1 MEDSPLA
8 VGVDIGGTHTKLA
21 LVDKGGNI
29 AEFQR
34 MSSDA
39 FGNPQPFLDE
49 LVRRIEK
56 LREGREGVIGI
67 GLSVHGYVD
76 PERKGPIVC
85 PNTPAL
91 RGLNLRGLME
101 DNFGLPVAINNDLTA
116 HVLAEYD
123 YGSGRG
129 TRRFLCMAVGTGLGA
144 GMVIDGEPLRYLG
157 GCAGDTG
164 HVIIQPGGPSCS
176 MGCQGCAEALCGVA
190 GIERLAQ
197 ERTGQ
202 DTPAHEVIS
211 KAREGELEAAAIM
224 EQIGEW
230 LGLTLASLCSIY
242 LPERVALTGG
252 VSEAGPVLLEACER
266 RFRELVGVYHER
278 TVEMAGQFYKGVEFV
293 QGEMRG
299 QTGVVGAVSE
309 LLRPH
314 KTTQEGSPSCLR
326 IEHRSS
332 R

>member
-1 MEDSPLA
+1 MEFSPLA

-34 MSSDA
+34 MSSDT
-39 FGNPQPFLDE
+39 FGDPQPFLDE
-49 LVRRIEK
+49 LVRRIQK
-56 LREGREGVIGI
+56 LREGREEVIGI

-91 RGLNLRGLME
+91 RGLNLRSLME
-101 DNFGLPVAINNDLTA
+101 DNFGLPVVINNDLTA

-144 GMVIDGEPLRYLG
+144 GVVIDGEPLRYLG

-164 HVIIQPGGPSCS
+164 HVIIKPGGPSCS
-176 MGCQGCAEALCGVA
+176 MGCRGCAEALCGVA
-190 GIERLAQ
+190 GIEQLAK

-202 DTPAHEVIS
+202 DTPAHEIIS
-211 KAREGELEAAAIM
+211 KAREGEPEAAAIM
-224 EQIGEW
+224 EQIGGW

-252 VSEAGPVLLEACER
+252 VSEAGPVLLQACEQ

-278 TVEMAGQFYKGVEFV
+278 TVEMAGQFYRGVEFV

-299 QTGVVGAVSE
+299 QTGVVGAVCE

-314 KTTQEGSPSCLR
+314 KSTQEGSPSRLGSG
-326 IEHRSS
+326 HRPS
-332 R
+332 

>member
-21 LVDKGGNI
+21 LVDKRGNI

-56 LREGREGVIGI
+56 LREGREEVIGI

-144 GMVIDGEPLRYLG
+144 GVVIDGEPLRYLG

-190 GIERLAQ
+190 GIERLAK

-293 QGEMRG
+293 QGGMRG

-314 KTTQEGSPSCLR
+314 KTTQERSPSCLR

>member
-1 MEDSPLA
+1 MEFSPLA

-34 MSSDA
+34 MSSDT
-39 FGNPQPFLDE
+39 FGDPQPFLDE
-49 LVRRIEK
+49 LVRRIQK
-56 LREGREGVIGI
+56 LREGREEVIGI

-91 RGLNLRGLME
+91 RGLNLRRLME
-101 DNFGLPVAINNDLTA
+101 DNFGLPVVINNDLTA

-144 GMVIDGEPLRYLG
+144 GVVIDGEPLRYLG

-164 HVIIQPGGPSCS
+164 HVIIKPGGPSCS
-176 MGCQGCAEALCGVA
+176 MGCRGCAEALCGVA
-190 GIERLAQ
+190 GIEQLAK

-202 DTPAHEVIS
+202 DTPAHEIIS
-211 KAREGELEAAAIM
+211 KAREGEPEAAAIM
-224 EQIGEW
+224 EQIGQW

-252 VSEAGPVLLEACER
+252 VSESGPVLLEACEQ
-266 RFRELVGVYHER
+266 RFRELVGIYHER
-278 TVEMAGQFYKGVEFV
+278 TVEMAGQFYRGVEFV

-299 QTGVVGAVSE
+299 QTGVVGAVCE

-314 KTTQEGSPSCLR
+314 KNTQEGSASRLGSGY
-326 IEHRSS
+326 RSS
-332 R
+332 

>member
-1 MEDSPLA
+1 LEDSPLA
-8 VGVDIGGTHTKLA
+8 VGADIGGTHTKLA
-21 LVDKGGNI
+21 LVDREGNI
-29 AEFQR
+29 VDFQR
-34 MSSDA
+34 VSSDA

-49 LVRRIEK
+49 LVYCIAK
-56 LREGREGVIGI
+56 LREGREEVVGI
-67 GLSVHGYVD
+67 GVSVHGYVD

-91 RGLNLRGLME
+91 RGFNLRGLLE

-116 HVLAEYD
+116 HVMAEYD
-123 YGSGRG
+123 HGSGRG

-144 GMVIDGEPLRYLG
+144 GVIIDGEPLRYLG

-164 HVIIQPGGPSCS
+164 HVVIQPGGPSCS

-190 GIERLAQ
+190 GIERLAK
-197 ERTGQ
+197 ERTGR

-211 KAREGELEAAAIM
+211 KAREGEPEATAIIG
-224 EQIGEW
+224 QIGEW
-230 LGLTLASLCSIY
+230 LGLTLASLCAIY

-252 VSEAGPVLLEACER
+252 VSESGPVLLEACER

-278 TVEMAGQFYKGVEFV
+278 TVEMAEQFYTGVEFV

-314 KTTQEGSPSCLR
+314 KTTQEEMP
-326 IEHRSS
+326 
-332 R
+332 

>member
-1 MEDSPLA
+1 LEDSPLA
-8 VGVDIGGTHTKLA
+8 VGADIGGTHTKLA
-21 LVDKGGNI
+21 LVDREGNI
-29 AEFQR
+29 VDFQR
-34 MSSDA
+34 VSSDA

-49 LVRRIEK
+49 LVYRIAK
-56 LREGREGVIGI
+56 LREGREEVVGI
-67 GLSVHGYVD
+67 GVSVHGYVD

-91 RGLNLRGLME
+91 RGFNLRGLLE

-116 HVLAEYD
+116 HVMAEYN

-144 GMVIDGEPLRYLG
+144 GVIIDGEPLRYLG

-164 HVIIQPGGPSCS
+164 HVVIQPGGPSCS

-190 GIERLAQ
+190 GIERLAK
-197 ERTGQ
+197 ERTGR

-211 KAREGELEAAAIM
+211 KAREGEPEATAIIG
-224 EQIGEW
+224 QIGEW
-230 LGLTLASLCSIY
+230 LGLTLASLCAIY

-252 VSEAGPVLLEACER
+252 VSESGPALLEACER

-278 TVEMAGQFYKGVEFV
+278 TVEMAEQFYTGVEFV

-314 KTTQEGSPSCLR
+314 KTTQGEMP
-326 IEHRSS
+326 
-332 R
+332 

>member
-1 MEDSPLA
+1 LEDSPLA
-8 VGVDIGGTHTKLA
+8 VGADIGGTHTKLA
-21 LVDKGGNI
+21 LVDREGNI
-29 AEFQR
+29 VDFQR
-34 MSSDA
+34 VSSDA
-39 FGNPQPFLDE
+39 FGNPHPFLDE
-49 LVRRIEK
+49 LVYRIAK
-56 LREGREGVIGI
+56 LREGREEVVGI
-67 GLSVHGYVD
+67 GVSVHGYVD

-91 RGLNLRGLME
+91 RGFNLRGLLE

-116 HVLAEYD
+116 HVMAEYD
-123 YGSGRG
+123 HGSGRG

-144 GMVIDGEPLRYLG
+144 GVIIDGEPLRYLG

-164 HVIIQPGGPSCS
+164 HVVIQPGGPSCS

-190 GIERLAQ
+190 GIERLAK
-197 ERTGQ
+197 ERTGR

-211 KAREGELEAAAIM
+211 KAREGEPEATAIIG
-224 EQIGEW
+224 QIGEW
-230 LGLTLASLCSIY
+230 LGLTLASLCAIY

-252 VSEAGPVLLEACER
+252 VSESGPVLLEACER

-278 TVEMAGQFYKGVEFV
+278 TVEMAEQFYTGVEFV

-314 KTTQEGSPSCLR
+314 KTTQEEMP
-326 IEHRSS
+326 
-332 R
+332 

>member
-8 VGVDIGGTHTKLA
+8 VGADIGGTHTKLA
-21 LVDKGGNI
+21 LVDRAGNI
-29 AEFQR
+29 VDFQR
-34 MSSDA
+34 VSSDA

-49 LVRRIEK
+49 LVYRIAK
-56 LREGREGVIGI
+56 LREGREEVVGI
-67 GLSVHGYVD
+67 GVSVHGYVD

-91 RGLNLRGLME
+91 RGFNLRGLLE

-116 HVLAEYD
+116 HVMAEYD

-144 GMVIDGEPLRYLG
+144 GVIIDGEPLRYLG

-164 HVIIQPGGPSCS
+164 HVVIQPGGPSCS

-190 GIERLAQ
+190 GIERLAK
-197 ERTGQ
+197 ERTGR
-202 DTPAHEVIS
+202 DTSAHEVIS
-211 KAREGELEAAAIM
+211 KAREGEPEATAIIG
-224 EQIGEW
+224 QIGEW
-230 LGLTLASLCSIY
+230 LGITLASLCAIY

-252 VSEAGPVLLEACER
+252 VSESGPVLLEACER

-278 TVEMAGQFYKGVEFV
+278 TVEMAEQFYTGVEFV

-314 KTTQEGSPSCLR
+314 KTTQEEMP
-326 IEHRSS
+326 
-332 R
+332 

>member
-1 MEDSPLA
+1 LEDSPLA
-8 VGVDIGGTHTKLA
+8 VGADIGGTHTKLA
-21 LVDKGGNI
+21 LVDREGNI
-29 AEFQR
+29 VDFQR
-34 MSSDA
+34 VSSNA
-39 FGNPQPFLDE
+39 FRNPQPFLDE
-49 LVRRIEK
+49 LVYRIAK
-56 LREGREGVIGI
+56 LREGREEVVGI
-67 GLSVHGYVD
+67 GVSVHGYVD

-91 RGLNLRGLME
+91 RGFNLRGLLE

-116 HVLAEYD
+116 HVMAEYD
-123 YGSGRG
+123 YGTGRG

-144 GMVIDGEPLRYLG
+144 GVIIDGEPLRYLG

-164 HVIIQPGGPSCS
+164 HVVIQPGGPSCS

-190 GIERLAQ
+190 GIERLAK
-197 ERTGQ
+197 ERTGR

-211 KAREGELEAAAIM
+211 KAREGEPEATAIIG
-224 EQIGEW
+224 QIGEW
-230 LGLTLASLCSIY
+230 LGLTLASLCAIY

-252 VSEAGPVLLEACER
+252 VSESGPVLLEACER

-278 TVEMAGQFYKGVEFV
+278 TVEMAEQFYTGVEFV

-314 KTTQEGSPSCLR
+314 KTTQEELP
-326 IEHRSS
+326 
-332 R
+332 

>member
-1 MEDSPLA
+1 LEDSPLA
-8 VGVDIGGTHTKLA
+8 VGADIGGTHTKLA
-21 LVDKGGNI
+21 LVDREGNI
-29 AEFQR
+29 VDFQR
-34 MSSDA
+34 VSSDA

-49 LVRRIEK
+49 LVYRIAK
-56 LREGREGVIGI
+56 LREGREEVVGI
-67 GLSVHGYVD
+67 GVSVHGYVD

-91 RGLNLRGLME
+91 RGFNLRGLLE

-116 HVLAEYD
+116 HVMAEYN

-144 GMVIDGEPLRYLG
+144 GVIIDGEPLRYLG

-164 HVIIQPGGPSCS
+164 HVVIQPGGPSCS

-190 GIERLAQ
+190 GIERLAK
-197 ERTGQ
+197 ERTGR

-211 KAREGELEAAAIM
+211 KAREGEPEATAIIG
-224 EQIGEW
+224 QIGEW
-230 LGLTLASLCSIY
+230 LGLTLASLCAIY

-252 VSEAGPVLLEACER
+252 VSESGPALLEACER

-278 TVEMAGQFYKGVEFV
+278 TVEMAEQFYTGVEFV

-314 KTTQEGSPSCLR
+314 KTTQEEMP
-326 IEHRSS
+326 
-332 R
+332 

>member
-8 VGVDIGGTHTKLA
+8 AGIDIGGTHTKLA
-21 LVDKGGNI
+21 LVDKGGCI
-29 AEFQR
+29 VEFQR
-34 MSSDA
+34 VSSDT
-39 FGNPQPFLDE
+39 FGDPQPFLDE
-49 LVRRIEK
+49 LVRRIQK
-56 LREGREGVIGI
+56 LREGREEVIGI

-101 DNFGLPVAINNDLTA
+101 NAFGLPVVINNDLTA

-144 GMVIDGEPLRYLG
+144 GVIIDGEPLRYLG

-164 HVIIQPGGPSCS
+164 HVIIKPGGPSCS
-176 MGCQGCAEALCGVA
+176 MGCRGCAEALCGVA
-190 GIERLAQ
+190 GIEQLAK
-197 ERTGQ
+197 ERTGV
-202 DTPAHEVIS
+202 DTPAHEIIT
-211 KAREGELEAAAIM
+211 KAREGEPEAAAIM
-224 EQIGEW
+224 EQIGQW

-252 VSEAGPVLLEACER
+252 GSESGPVLLEACER
-266 RFRELVGVYHER
+266 RFRELVGIYHER

-314 KTTQEGSPSCLR
+314 KSAQEGSPSRLGSG
-326 IEHRSS
+326 HRSS
-332 R
+332 

>member
-29 AEFQR
+29 AAFQR
-34 MSSDA
+34 MSSDTLED
-39 FGNPQPFLDE
+39 PQPFLDE
-49 LVRRIEK
+49 LVRRIQK
-56 LREGREGVIGI
+56 LREGREEVIGI

-91 RGLNLRGLME
+91 RGLNLRRLME
-101 DNFGLPVAINNDLTA
+101 DNFGLPVVINNDLTA

-144 GMVIDGEPLRYLG
+144 GVVIDGEPLRYLG

-164 HVIIQPGGPSCS
+164 HVIIEPGGPSCS
-176 MGCQGCAEALCGVA
+176 MGCRGCAEALCGVA
-190 GIERLAQ
+190 GIEQLAK

-202 DTPAHEVIS
+202 DTPAHEIIS
-211 KAREGELEAAAIM
+211 KAREGEPEAAAIM
-224 EQIGEW
+224 EQIGQW

-252 VSEAGPVLLEACER
+252 VSESGTVLLEACER
-266 RFRELVGVYHER
+266 RFRELVGSYHER
-278 TVEMAGQFYKGVEFV
+278 TVEMAGHFYRGVEFV

-299 QTGVVGAVSE
+299 QTGVVGAVCE

-314 KTTQEGSPSCLR
+314 KSTQEGSPSRLGSG
-326 IEHRSS
+326 HGSS
-332 R
+332 

>member
-29 AEFQR
+29 AAFQR
-34 MSSDA
+34 MSSDTLED
-39 FGNPQPFLDE
+39 PQPFLDE
-49 LVRRIEK
+49 LVRRIQK
-56 LREGREGVIGI
+56 LREGREEVIGI

-91 RGLNLRGLME
+91 RGLNLRRLME
-101 DNFGLPVAINNDLTA
+101 DKFGLPVVINNDLTA

-144 GMVIDGEPLRYLG
+144 GVVIDGEPLRYLG

-164 HVIIQPGGPSCS
+164 HVIIKPGGPSCS
-176 MGCQGCAEALCGVA
+176 MGCRGCAEALCGVA
-190 GIERLAQ
+190 GIEHLAK
-197 ERTGQ
+197 ERTGR
-202 DTPAHEVIS
+202 DTPAHEIIS
-211 KAREGELEAAAIM
+211 KAREGDPEAAAIM
-224 EQIGEW
+224 EQIGQW

-252 VSEAGPVLLEACER
+252 VSESGPVLLEACEQ
-266 RFRELVGVYHER
+266 RFRELVGIYHER
-278 TVEMAGQFYKGVEFV
+278 TVEMAGQFYRGVEFV

-299 QTGVVGAVSE
+299 QTGVVGAVCE

-314 KTTQEGSPSCLR
+314 KNTQEGSASRLGSG
-326 IEHRSS
+326 HRSS
-332 R
+332 

>member
-1 MEDSPLA
+1 LENSPLA
-8 VGVDIGGTHTKLA
+8 VGADIGGTHTKLA
-21 LVDKGGNI
+21 LVDKEGNI
-29 AEFQR
+29 VDFQR
-34 MSSDA
+34 VSSDA

-49 LVRRIEK
+49 LVYRIAK
-56 LREGREGVIGI
+56 LREGREEVVGI
-67 GLSVHGYVD
+67 GVSVHGYVD

-91 RGLNLRGLME
+91 RGFNLRGLLE

-116 HVLAEYD
+116 HVMAEYD

-144 GMVIDGEPLRYLG
+144 GVIIDGEPLRYLG

-164 HVIIQPGGPSCS
+164 HVVIQPGGPSCS

-190 GIERLAQ
+190 GIERLAK
-197 ERTGQ
+197 ERTGR
-202 DTPAHEVIS
+202 DIPAHEVIS
-211 KAREGELEAAAIM
+211 KAREGEPEATAIIG
-224 EQIGEW
+224 QIGEW
-230 LGLTLASLCSIY
+230 LGLTLASLCAIY

-252 VSEAGPVLLEACER
+252 VSESGPVLLEACER

-278 TVEMAGQFYKGVEFV
+278 TVEMAEQFYTGVEFV

-314 KTTQEGSPSCLR
+314 KTTQEEMP
-326 IEHRSS
+326 
-332 R
+332 

>member
-1 MEDSPLA
+1 LEDSPLA
-8 VGVDIGGTHTKLA
+8 VGADIGGTHTKLA
-21 LVDKGGNI
+21 LVDREGNI
-29 AEFQR
+29 VDFQR

-39 FGNPQPFLDE
+39 FGNPQPFLDG
-49 LVRRIEK
+49 LVYRIAK
-56 LREGREGVIGI
+56 LREGREEVVGI
-67 GLSVHGYVD
+67 GVSVHGYVD

-91 RGLNLRGLME
+91 RGFNLRGLLE

-116 HVLAEYD
+116 HVMAEYN

-144 GMVIDGEPLRYLG
+144 GVIIDGEPLRYLG

-164 HVIIQPGGPSCS
+164 HLVIQPGGPSCS

-190 GIERLAQ
+190 GIERLAK
-197 ERTGQ
+197 EHTGR

-211 KAREGELEAAAIM
+211 KAREGEPEATAIIG
-224 EQIGEW
+224 QIGEW
-230 LGLTLASLCSIY
+230 LGLTLASLCAIY

-252 VSEAGPVLLEACER
+252 VSESGPALLEACER

-278 TVEMAGQFYKGVEFV
+278 TVEMAEQFYTGVEFV

-314 KTTQEGSPSCLR
+314 KTTQEEMP
-326 IEHRSS
+326 
-332 R
+332 

>member
-8 VGVDIGGTHTKLA
+8 AGIDIGGTHTKLA
-21 LVDKGGNI
+21 LVDKGGGI
-29 AEFQR
+29 VEFQR
-34 MSSDA
+34 VSSDT
-39 FGNPQPFLDE
+39 FGDPQPFLDE
-49 LVRRIEK
+49 LVSRIEK
-56 LREGREGVIGI
+56 LREGRERVIGI

-91 RGLNLRGLME
+91 RGLDLRGFME
-101 DNFGLPVAINNDLTA
+101 DSFRLPVVGNNDLTGHA
-116 HVLAEYD
+116 LAEYD

-144 GMVIDGEPLRYLG
+144 GVVIDGEPLRYLG

-176 MGCQGCAEALCGVA
+176 MGCRGCAEALCGVA
-190 GIERLAQ
+190 GIERLAR
-197 ERTGQ
+197 ERTGHT
-202 DTPAHEVIS
+202 TPAHEVIS
-211 KAREGELEAAAIM
+211 RAREGEPEAAAIM
-224 EQIGEW
+224 KQIGEW

-252 VSEAGPVLLEACER
+252 VSEAGPMLLEACER

-314 KTTQEGSPSCLR
+314 KTT
-326 IEHRSS
+326 RSS
-332 R
+332 SSHGIGPGSSR